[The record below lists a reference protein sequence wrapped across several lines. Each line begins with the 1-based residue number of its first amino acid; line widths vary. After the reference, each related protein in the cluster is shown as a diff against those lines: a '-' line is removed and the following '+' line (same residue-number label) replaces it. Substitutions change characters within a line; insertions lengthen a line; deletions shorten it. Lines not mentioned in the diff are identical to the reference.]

1 MSVVDDKCRTST
13 GLSADLNHGSFKSP
27 EVFLCYRRGRDKPP
41 LVDVGGTP
49 TLPPNTLVVTDIC
62 VIIPSKMETPPADFA
77 FPRSVPIFC
86 LPMGATLEAWPVNVQ
101 RPSPIFSTFVL
112 TVSDAAEKVENEE
125 DHKLLDLEDSQRSER
140 TVFIMPPEPA
150 PGSHAVYSYQD
161 GFRLDPALFH
171 YNRDRP
177 PPHHLDLQAAPT
189 GTPGSP
195 MARRTKQEIKVAV
208 KLAAQCASA
217 PELWGKCLLSTCH
230 SSLDRMISHLLE
242 DIPFPSVHRPRILV
256 QLSLTER
263 LILTQPEDLPLPRSG
278 ASFRQLLL
286 NLGPDNTLLLLL
298 CALTEQKLLIHSLR
312 PDVLTS
318 VAEAVSMVSADS
330 GILVLLW
337 VNLGPDNT
345 LLLTEQKLLI
355 HSLRPDVLTSV
366 AEAVSMVSADSG
378 ILLLLWVNLGPDNTI
393 LLTEQKLLIHSL
405 RIFYSILNQSCF
417 RCEDKRYL
425 TIKLLPKRPARTLR
439 HTLTHLYHKLLM
451 LVRKLHNNNVEDL
464 AVTASR
470 KNRSNSVADLPGK
483 QNSIDADFKIKRQ
496 EQLLELEIQ
505 EAFLRFMASVLK
517 GYRGYLLPIIKAPTV
532 GATDTSSLFDLE
544 GFLRSRDRANHKF
557 FSMISRTQMFI
568 RFIEERSLVSDMDTG
583 LAFFDECTEK
593 VENEEDHKLLDL
605 EDSQRSERTVFIMPP
620 EPAPGSHAVYSYQPR
635 LSADL
640 NHGSFK
646 SPEVFLCYR
655 RGRDKPPLVD
665 VGIMFDGKEKILPDS
680 EIVSKTPEGRC
691 ANVNNSTA
699 RTFVT
704 YRRAPPTLPPNTLVV
719 TDICVIIPSK
729 METPPHAFCVINK
742 NLNRG
747 LVGSDVFLCYK
758 KSMNSARSL
767 VYKPQLL
774 VQYPNMDRADFA
786 FPRSVPIFC
795 LPMGATLEAW
805 PVNVQRPSP
814 IFSTFVLT
822 VSDAAE
828 KVYGSAVTFYE
839 PYPADR
845 VTAQQRHKLRVQ
857 CEENS
862 PTGDPP
868 ASPNVEYHTNKCLC
882 LLSHWPFFH
891 TFEKFLLFLYKT
903 SLETEPQPVENEE
916 DHKLLDLEDS
926 QRSERTV
933 FIMPPEPAPGSHA
946 VYSYQQLLELEIQ
959 EAFLRF
965 MASVLKGYR
974 GYLLP
979 IIKAPTVGATDT
991 SSLFDLE
998 GVKTSAISPSS
1009 SCSIDSGQGE
1019 MLHQR
1024 HLSMSHATPDSG
1036 QGEMLHQRHL
1046 SMSHATPATTTP
1058 SIFIDD
1064 VPLDDPQLE
1073 QPTTR
1078 TQMFIRFIEERSL
1091 VSDMDTGLAF
1101 FDECTEK
1108 VAVKLAAQC
1117 ASAPELW
1124 GKCLLSTCH
1133 SIWFIHLP
1141 SYIAMSESK
1150 VTVLRSAYE
1159 LLAKAQKYGI
1169 HPSDEVCYRVMMQ
1182 LCGLYSQP
1190 VLAVKL
1196 LFLMRRCGIQPN
1208 AITYGFYNRAVL
1220 EAKWS
1225 SEVYNSS
1232 QLLWNKL
1239 RNVIL
1244 AAALLRRA
1252 GQEASMRRLQLSND
1266 DISHSGPDL
1275 AHDVSSIDSGQGEM
1289 LHQRH
1294 RTNLTYLLSI
1304 KLLMPPRRNR
1314 SGSCTEIPYVNNSAA
1329 PCNPSNSNV
1338 NNSSYHSN
1346 HHKRHHHHHSNKP
1359 SDHTVGNQGYN
1370 VIRKPTTTNQNNLV
1384 GFQAFDKFRSRV
1396 GSIVKP
1402 SGMSLFIPTSTQR
1415 RQQYYESSAGL
1426 LMTDGTISGTE
1437 KLLDSERL
1445 DSLLDNLPPP
1455 NTSLTKCIFC
1465 VRNSVDSS
1473 IGEECSVRRI
1483 TSSADSLLTGG
1494 AQGASSSPLKHPV
1507 SRTLVTEN
1515 DPLGALEH
1523 EVERDESMVL
1533 DLPPASL
1540 SISRV
1545 SSEIELDQSGK
1556 RIFSFITS
1564 SFCISNPALSSLAP
1578 HRSPAKFNLPNV
1590 DTLKINKE
1598 YLENALYNFSP
1609 SGLTSRKSNEILL
1622 GGLNSLKTVATS
1634 VAKKYDEIKE
1644 AISANNTPV
1653 KANGGDRDSG
1663 CGDEDPP
1670 CVTGLDT
1677 PRRKISSE
1685 FMPSS
1690 VSGHVDYWGSN
1701 LKDLLVEGISLSR
1714 KGSTTNL
1721 QQPLG
1726 ESTNAAL
1733 AVPDRFLDK
1742 FFART
1747 GNSRDASSSLI
1758 ALEVVLVSC
1767 SRCHQCSSVLPLV
1780 VTDSSASLNSALSSE
1795 DSSDPIAVPYLNPL
1809 VLRKELESIL
1819 NAEGDECLQR
1829 PEFVDQH
1836 PIIYWNLVSQH
1847 SSSNESILNAEGDEC
1862 LQRPASYHLL
1872 EFGNVMHSVIA
1883 SVRCSD
1889 LSEPLKRLSSER
1901 HKMKLSGVN
1910 RALSLYREILF
1921 LAITEVG
1928 RENINQDL
1936 IWFFERISAQSH
1948 LPGLALNSKVVL
1960 AQRDSAPFDSS
1971 WLHCDHR
1978 NVFVRTLWDNPR
1990 LYDEVGQ
1997 PLYILW
2003 TQNEKQSSLVSALV
2017 TDRTNVP
2024 RR

>member
-1 MSVVDDKCRTST
+1 MDDRRVADYFVVCGLPDDQAEWEEETSEH
-13 GLSADLNHGSFKSP
+13 SHYKSNHN
-27 EVFLCYRRGRDKPP
+27 D
-41 LVDVGGTP
+41 
-49 TLPPNTLVVTDIC
+49 
-62 VIIPSKMETPPADFA
+62 A
-77 FPRSVPIFC
+77 PI
-86 LPMGATLEAWPVNVQ
+86 T
-101 RPSPIFSTFVL
+101 
-112 TVSDAAEKVENEE
+112 
-125 DHKLLDLEDSQRSER
+125 
-140 TVFIMPPEPA
+140 
-150 PGSHAVYSYQD
+150 
-161 GFRLDPALFH
+161 
-171 YNRDRP
+171 
-177 PPHHLDLQAAPT
+177 
-189 GTPGSP
+189 
-195 MARRTKQEIKVAV
+195 
-208 KLAAQCASA
+208 
-217 PELWGKCLLSTCH
+217 
-230 SSLDRMISHLLE
+230 
-242 DIPFPSVHRPRILV
+242 
-256 QLSLTER
+256 
-263 LILTQPEDLPLPRSG
+263 
-278 ASFRQLLL
+278 
-286 NLGPDNTLLLLL
+286 
-298 CALTEQKLLIHSLR
+298 
-312 PDVLTS
+312 
-318 VAEAVSMVSADS
+318 
-330 GILVLLW
+330 
-337 VNLGPDNT
+337 
-345 LLLTEQKLLI
+345 
-355 HSLRPDVLTSV
+355 
-366 AEAVSMVSADSG
+366 
-378 ILLLLWVNLGPDNTI
+378 
-393 LLTEQKLLIHSL
+393 
-405 RIFYSILNQSCF
+405 
-417 RCEDKRYL
+417 
-425 TIKLLPKRPARTLR
+425 
-439 HTLTHLYHKLLM
+439 
-451 LVRKLHNNNVEDL
+451 DL
-464 AVTASR
+464 AVIFPTLGEF
-470 KNRSNSVADLPGK
+470 VPDGY
-483 QNSIDADFKIKRQ
+483 DVIK
-496 EQLLELEIQ
+496 
-505 EAFLRFMASVLK
+505 ST
-517 GYRGYLLPIIKAPTV
+517 PT
-532 GATDTSSLFDLE
+532 
-544 GFLRSRDRANHKF
+544 
-557 FSMISRTQMFI
+557 
-568 RFIEERSLVSDMDTG
+568 
-583 LAFFDECTEK
+583 
-593 VENEEDHKLLDL
+593 
-605 EDSQRSERTVFIMPP
+605 
-620 EPAPGSHAVYSYQPR
+620 
-635 LSADL
+635 DL

-845 VTAQQRHKLRVQ
+845 VTAEQRHKLRVQ

-903 SLETEPQPVENEE
+903 SLETEPQPVPIERMISHLLE
-916 DHKLLDLEDS
+916 DIPFPSVHRPRILVQLSLTERLILTQPEDLPLPRSGASFRQLLLNLGPDNTLLLLLCALTEQKLLIHSLRPDVLTSVAEAVSMIIFPFKWQCPYIPLCPLSLAEVLHAPLPFLIGVDSRFFDLYEPPPDVNCVDLDTNNITVCEDKRYLTIKLLPKRPARTLRHTLTHLYHKLLMLVRKLHNNNVEDLAVTAS
-926 QRSERTV
+926 RKNRSN
-933 FIMPPEPAPGSHA
+933 S
-946 VYSYQQLLELEIQ
+946 QLLELEIQ

-998 GVKTSAISPSS
+998 GFLRSRDRANHKFFSMIS
-1009 SCSIDSGQGE
+1009 
-1019 MLHQR
+1019 
-1024 HLSMSHATPDSG
+1024 
-1036 QGEMLHQRHL
+1036 
-1046 SMSHATPATTTP
+1046 
-1058 SIFIDD
+1058 
-1064 VPLDDPQLE
+1064 
-1073 QPTTR
+1073 R

-1101 FDECTEK
+1101 FDECTEKVENEEDHKLLDLEDSQRSERTVFIMPPEPAPGSHADGFRLDPALFHYNRDRPPPHHLDLQAAPTGTPGSPMARRTKQEIK

-1294 RTNLTYLLSI
+1294 LSMSHATPATTAPSIFIDDVPLDDPLLEQ
-1304 KLLMPPRRNR
+1304 PTDNP
-1314 SGSCTEIPYVNNSAA
+1314 ESAGLIQTA
-1329 PCNPSNSNV
+1329 T
-1338 NNSSYHSN
+1338 
-1346 HHKRHHHHHSNKP
+1346 
-1359 SDHTVGNQGYN
+1359 D

-1402 SGMSLFIPTSTQR
+1402 SGMSLFMPTSTQR

-1455 NTSLTKCIFC
+1455 NTRMPPRRNRSGSCTEIPYVNNPAAPCNPSNSNVNNSSYHSNHHKRHHHHHSNKPSDHTVGNQGYSKLLRSKSFAHDAQILEKLRDMKSEMSSINTGLAAFRSPPPNLPQSMTSTPSRLGLGGRKASLNRVRESPGDESTESSQENLVTYGTPGSALGSALGSLDELDTSAVINTNAAPGGTPKRLANSSRILSALSSKMERLRSGEGWSAGGRRNSVDSSIGEECSVRRIGEGWSAGGR
-1465 VRNSVDSS
+1465 RNSVDSS

-1523 EVERDESMVL
+1523 EVERDESMTL

-1540 SISRV
+1540 SISREYSGGV
-1545 SSEIELDQSGK
+1545 TRSQTFTSEDEDSAGNRTQASPSRRPQYMHRSSTMPFNRTEETVESPVRKSSASTVTSGFK
-1556 RIFSFITS
+1556 LPFS
-1564 SFCISNPALSSLAP
+1564 
-1578 HRSPAKFNLPNV
+1578 SPAKFNLPNV

-1747 GNSRDASSSLI
+1747 GNSRDAGSSLI

-1767 SRCHQCSSVLPLV
+1767 SRCHQCSSVLYDEEIMAGWTSEDSNLNTKCQFCDKATVPLLNV
-1780 VTDSSASLNSALSSE
+1780 SIVDYRSSLPAASATDSQDSIQTRSRNSHPLADSSASLNSALSSE

-1847 SSSNESILNAEGDEC
+1847 SSSNESIRNAEGDECLQRPAFVDQHPIIYWNLLSQHSSSNESILNAEGDECLQRPEFVDQHPIIYWNLVSQHSSSNESILNAEGDEC

-1872 EFGNVMHSVIA
+1872 ESGK
-1883 SVRCSD
+1883 SD
-1889 LSEPLKRLSSER
+1889 YRMLI
-1901 HKMKLSGVN
+1901 HK
-1910 RALSLYREILF
+1910 LY
-1921 LAITEVG
+1921 
-1928 RENINQDL
+1928 
-1936 IWFFERISAQSH
+1936 
-1948 LPGLALNSKVVL
+1948 SK
-1960 AQRDSAPFDSS
+1960 
-1971 WLHCDHR
+1971 
-1978 NVFVRTLWDNPR
+1978 
-1990 LYDEVGQ
+1990 
-1997 PLYILW
+1997 
-2003 TQNEKQSSLVSALV
+2003 
-2017 TDRTNVP
+2017 
-2024 RR
+2024 

>member
-1 MSVVDDKCRTST
+1 
-13 GLSADLNHGSFKSP
+13 
-27 EVFLCYRRGRDKPP
+27 
-41 LVDVGGTP
+41 
-49 TLPPNTLVVTDIC
+49 
-62 VIIPSKMETPPADFA
+62 
-77 FPRSVPIFC
+77 
-86 LPMGATLEAWPVNVQ
+86 
-101 RPSPIFSTFVL
+101 
-112 TVSDAAEKVENEE
+112 
-125 DHKLLDLEDSQRSER
+125 
-140 TVFIMPPEPA
+140 
-150 PGSHAVYSYQD
+150 
-161 GFRLDPALFH
+161 
-171 YNRDRP
+171 
-177 PPHHLDLQAAPT
+177 
-189 GTPGSP
+189 
-195 MARRTKQEIKVAV
+195 
-208 KLAAQCASA
+208 
-217 PELWGKCLLSTCH
+217 
-230 SSLDRMISHLLE
+230 
-242 DIPFPSVHRPRILV
+242 
-256 QLSLTER
+256 
-263 LILTQPEDLPLPRSG
+263 
-278 ASFRQLLL
+278 
-286 NLGPDNTLLLLL
+286 
-298 CALTEQKLLIHSLR
+298 
-312 PDVLTS
+312 
-318 VAEAVSMVSADS
+318 
-330 GILVLLW
+330 
-337 VNLGPDNT
+337 
-345 LLLTEQKLLI
+345 
-355 HSLRPDVLTSV
+355 
-366 AEAVSMVSADSG
+366 
-378 ILLLLWVNLGPDNTI
+378 
-393 LLTEQKLLIHSL
+393 
-405 RIFYSILNQSCF
+405 
-417 RCEDKRYL
+417 
-425 TIKLLPKRPARTLR
+425 
-439 HTLTHLYHKLLM
+439 
-451 LVRKLHNNNVEDL
+451 
-464 AVTASR
+464 
-470 KNRSNSVADLPGK
+470 
-483 QNSIDADFKIKRQ
+483 
-496 EQLLELEIQ
+496 
-505 EAFLRFMASVLK
+505 
-517 GYRGYLLPIIKAPTV
+517 
-532 GATDTSSLFDLE
+532 
-544 GFLRSRDRANHKF
+544 
-557 FSMISRTQMFI
+557 
-568 RFIEERSLVSDMDTG
+568 
-583 LAFFDECTEK
+583 
-593 VENEEDHKLLDL
+593 
-605 EDSQRSERTVFIMPP
+605 
-620 EPAPGSHAVYSYQPR
+620 
-635 LSADL
+635 
-640 NHGSFK
+640 
-646 SPEVFLCYR
+646 
-655 RGRDKPPLVD
+655 
-665 VGIMFDGKEKILPDS
+665 MFDGKEKILPDS

-845 VTAQQRHKLRVQ
+845 VTAEQRHKLRVQ

-903 SLETEPQPVENEE
+903 SLETEPQPVPIERMISHLLE
-916 DHKLLDLEDS
+916 DIPFPSVHRPRILVQLSLTERLILTQPEDLPLPRSGASFRQLLLNLGPDNTLLLLLCALTEQKLLIHSLRPDVLTSVAEAVSMIIFPFKWQCPYIPLCPLSLAEVLHAPLPFLIGVDSRFFDLYEPPPDVNCVDLDTNNITVCEDKRYLTIKLLPKRPARTLRHTLTHLYHKLLMLVRKLHNNNVEDLAVTAGRKN
-926 QRSERTV
+926 RSNSV
-933 FIMPPEPAPGSHA
+933 ADLPGKQNSIDA
-946 VYSYQQLLELEIQ
+946 DFKIKRQEQLLELEIQ

-998 GVKTSAISPSS
+998 GFLRSRDRANHKFFSMIS
-1009 SCSIDSGQGE
+1009 
-1019 MLHQR
+1019 
-1024 HLSMSHATPDSG
+1024 
-1036 QGEMLHQRHL
+1036 
-1046 SMSHATPATTTP
+1046 
-1058 SIFIDD
+1058 
-1064 VPLDDPQLE
+1064 
-1073 QPTTR
+1073 R

-1108 VAVKLAAQC
+1108 VENEEDHKLLDLEDSQRSERTVFIMPPEPAPGSHADGFRLDPALFHYNRDRPPPHHLDLQAAPTGTPGSPMARRTKQEIKVAVKLAAQC
-1117 ASAPELW
+1117 ASAPEL
-1124 GKCLLSTCH
+1124 
-1133 SIWFIHLP
+1133 IWFIHLP

-1294 RTNLTYLLSI
+1294 LSMSHATPATTAPSI
-1304 KLLMPPRRNR
+1304 FIDDVPLDDPQLEQP
-1314 SGSCTEIPYVNNSAA
+1314 TDNSESAGLIQTA
-1329 PCNPSNSNV
+1329 T
-1338 NNSSYHSN
+1338 
-1346 HHKRHHHHHSNKP
+1346 
-1359 SDHTVGNQGYN
+1359 D

-1455 NTSLTKCIFC
+1455 NTRMPPRRNRSGSCTEIPYVNNSAAPCNPSNSNVNNSSYHSNHHKRHHHHHSNKPSDHTVGNQGYSKLLRGNQGYSKLLRSKSFAHDAQILEKLRDMKSEMSSINTGLAAFRSPPPNLPQSMTSTPSRLGLGGRKASLNRVRESPGDESTESSQENLVTYGTPGSALGSALGSLDELDTSAVIDTNAAPGGKSLTYGGSALGSALGSLDELDTSAVIDTNAAPGGKSLTYRGSALGSALGSLDELDTSAVIDTNAAPGGTPKRLANSSRILSALSSKMERLRSGEGWSAGGR
-1465 VRNSVDSS
+1465 RNSVDSS

-1523 EVERDESMVL
+1523 EVERDESMTL

-1540 SISRV
+1540 SISREYSGGV
-1545 SSEIELDQSGK
+1545 TRSQTFTSEDEDSAGNRTQASPSRRPQYMHRSSTMPFNRTEETVESPVRKSSASTVTSGFK
-1556 RIFSFITS
+1556 LPFS
-1564 SFCISNPALSSLAP
+1564 
-1578 HRSPAKFNLPNV
+1578 SPAKFNLPNV

-1726 ESTNAAL
+1726 LHPKDLLVEGISLSRKGSTTN
-1733 AVPDRFLDK
+1733 
-1742 FFART
+1742 
-1747 GNSRDASSSLI
+1747 
-1758 ALEVVLVSC
+1758 
-1767 SRCHQCSSVLPLV
+1767 
-1780 VTDSSASLNSALSSE
+1780 
-1795 DSSDPIAVPYLNPL
+1795 
-1809 VLRKELESIL
+1809 
-1819 NAEGDECLQR
+1819 LQ
-1829 PEFVDQH
+1829 
-1836 PIIYWNLVSQH
+1836 
-1847 SSSNESILNAEGDEC
+1847 
-1862 LQRPASYHLL
+1862 
-1872 EFGNVMHSVIA
+1872 
-1883 SVRCSD
+1883 
-1889 LSEPLKRLSSER
+1889 
-1901 HKMKLSGVN
+1901 
-1910 RALSLYREILF
+1910 
-1921 LAITEVG
+1921 
-1928 RENINQDL
+1928 
-1936 IWFFERISAQSH
+1936 
-1948 LPGLALNSKVVL
+1948 
-1960 AQRDSAPFDSS
+1960 
-1971 WLHCDHR
+1971 
-1978 NVFVRTLWDNPR
+1978 
-1990 LYDEVGQ
+1990 Q
-1997 PLYILW
+1997 PLGK
-2003 TQNEKQSSLVSALV
+2003 QNKEKMS
-2017 TDRTNVP
+2017 TKNFDK
-2024 RR
+2024 